1 MNNWDIKAL
10 INNLKA
16 EYTALKRLESIM
28 IDDPPPPEINDYFDR
43 MAHHSQDLASKLKKF
58 QKGSLPLRVAVVGSF
73 SAGKSSFINHFLQ
86 NEICPTNIGP
96 TTSVVTRFV
105 YGSTQ
110 KIFIQEPPEKKY
122 RKIDHIEYKRRVQ
135 EAQASTADQIMHFT
149 IVLPNDALTGLELM
163 DTPGF
168 NNRKNPNDGTV
179 SESIIPETDVFL
191 YLSDINNGELPESD
205 KKTLELLKSKA
216 PDTRIL
222 LVLNKADSKPPKK
235 THKIKTEF
243 QTKYESVFNSQIFT
257 YSTKCERSD
266 ITSRQDITNLLS
278 DLRKDTAGR
287 NYSTLIR
294 EIQKHF
300 DRRLVE
306 GAKIETILDN
316 RAREIKLNFVARNQ
330 RFKKNFSGLHKT
342 IEMKKKQFRKELL
355 EAIHQAVYVEK
366 ISNSNFFNRFFFG
379 EKGRVVYRIEI
390 LKKKVTSAENFL
402 ILEQEMNRFNHRLLE
417 DDIELKKVTFE
428 SERKAYASAAHK
440 SVATLKS
447 IGCEFESAEISR
459 IELDKELNCKFDS
472 IAESAWTPL
481 QNSILIMIDYTK
493 DKYHEKTR
501 IKHINA
507 NGFNNATK
515 SLQQTYKNGIKILI

>member
-43 MAHHSQDLASKLKKF
+43 LANHSQDLAYKLKKF
-58 QKGSLPLRVAVVGSF
+58 QKGSLPLRVAIVGSF

-122 RKIDHIEYKRRVQ
+122 RKIDHMEYKRRVQ
-135 EAQASTADQIMHFT
+135 EAQELTTDQIMHFT
-149 IVLPNDALTGLELM
+149 IALPNDALKGFELM

-168 NNRKNPNDGTV
+168 NNQKNPNDGTV

-191 YLSDINNGELPESD
+191 YLSDINNGELPGSD

-222 LVLNKADSKPPKK
+222 LVLNKADSKPPEK

-243 QTKYESVFNSQIFT
+243 QTKYESVFNSQIIT

-278 DLRKDTAGR
+278 DLRKDAAAR
-287 NYSTLIR
+287 NYTSLLR
-294 EIQKHF
+294 EVQNHL
-300 DRRLVE
+300 DRRLNDGARVE
-306 GAKIETILDN
+306 AYLDTRITKIKQELLHRDQRLEKVVSN
-316 RAREIKLNFVARNQ
+316 FHEFVAVV
-330 RFKKNFSGLHKT
+330 G
-342 IEMKKKQFRKELL
+342 E
-355 EAIHQAVYVEK
+355 
-366 ISNSNFFNRFFFG
+366 NFFVEVLAACREGFNAEEVPNSGWFWNDGRIVYKS
-379 EKGRVVYRIEI
+379 EKLR
-390 LKKKVTSAENFL
+390 KKLISAEVFTIFEEKMSRFIRSLLGNDNTRNSVCFDNERNECALAADREVKEFMKL
-402 ILEQEMNRFNHRLLE
+402 IGGQFNSVRDAEAELEYQLNDE
-417 DDIELKKVTFE
+417 IELIAEATFYPLY
-428 SERKAYASAAHK
+428 S
-440 SVATLKS
+440 
-447 IGCEFESAEISR
+447 
-459 IELDKELNCKFDS
+459 S
-472 IAESAWTPL
+472 IA
-481 QNSILIMIDYTK
+481 QIMEYTT
-493 DKYHEKTR
+493 DQYCE
-501 IKHINA
+501 
-507 NGFNNATK
+507 
-515 SLQQTYKNGIKILI
+515 QTFKIRHNGIQHDRASQSLHRTYQQGKTLFN

>member
-222 LVLNKADSKPPKK
+222 LVLNKADSKPPEK
-235 THKIKTEF
+235 THKIRTEF

-257 YSTKCERSD
+257 YSAKCERSD

-278 DLRKDTAGR
+278 DLRKDAAAR
-287 NYSTLIR
+287 NYTSLLR
-294 EIQKHF
+294 EVQNHL
-300 DRRLVE
+300 DRRLKDGAGVE
-306 GAKIETILDN
+306 AYLDTRVTKIKQEVLD
-316 RAREIKLNFVARNQ
+316 RDQRREKVVSNFDEFVAVVGEN
-330 RFKKNFSGLHKT
+330 FKD
-342 IEMKKKQFRKELL
+342 ELL
-355 EAIHQAVYVEK
+355 AACREGLIVEEV
-366 ISNSNFFNRFFFG
+366 INSSWWIFSLWN
-379 EKGRVVYRIEI
+379 EGRVVYKSEKLLEKFASAGVFTICEEVMERFIRRLLGNDNALKPVIFDYERNACATAANQEVEI
-390 LKKKVTSAENFL
+390 LESIGRQFNSVEAAQED
-402 ILEQEMNRFNHRLLE
+402 LEY
-417 DDIELKKVTFE
+417 ELKN
-428 SERKAYASAAHK
+428 
-440 SVATLKS
+440 
-447 IGCEFESAEISR
+447 EFESIAE
-459 IELDKELNCKFDS
+459 LTWKPLYDS
-472 IAESAWTPL
+472 I
-481 QNSILIMIDYTK
+481 
-493 DKYHEKTR
+493 TR
-501 IKHINA
+501 IQKYTIAKYCDQTSAKRDCVLIHYSA
-507 NGFNNATK
+507 SQSLHRTYQQGKTLFN
-515 SLQQTYKNGIKILI
+515 